1 MKNYQNISKKYEK
14 KNQYIDN
21 TLGYYKKPIFITLIS
36 LFLVSILT
44 LLFIQVS
51 NMETTERKPL
61 IVVVDNEID
70 RSDIYNYLLDKDIN
84 FEYYYNQRYYNDYD
98 VISKLQMYGVEKM
111 FASNNVIRFYTTII
125 YINSD
130 GSIKLRTSS
139 NASGQI
145 NITVAKIKENVEN
158 FGWS

>member
-36 LFLVSILT
+36 LFLVTILT

-84 FEYYYNQRYYNDYD
+84 FEYYYNQR
-98 VISKLQMYGVEKM
+98 
-111 FASNNVIRFYTTII
+111 
-125 YINSD
+125 
-130 GSIKLRTSS
+130 
-139 NASGQI
+139 
-145 NITVAKIKENVEN
+145 
-158 FGWS
+158 